1 MEKIKNSELYYK
13 IKIIKNITGGNQEF
27 SIIFESDNKEEYKLY
42 FGPVY
47 EMRYT
52 VEMANISRFSD
63 AKIIEELSTDILVVE
78 NSDYVN
84 NLEEAMVDAYSLNN
98 IKHYF
103 IKDKMDTVIDVLANG
118 KPTIE
123 KINKS
128 ESEELLKK
136 EVQQLKW
143 WDNNENISVIQK
155 ELEELRAY
163 KLKREQE
170 DKKDREDEILANS
183 FGF

>member
-13 IKIIKNITGGNQEF
+13 IKFIKNIMGGNQEF

-63 AKIIEELSTDILVVE
+63 AKFIEELSTDILLIE

-84 NLEEAMVDAYSLNN
+84 SLEEAMVYAYSLEN

-103 IKDKMDTVIDVLANG
+103 IHDEMDTVIDVLANG
-118 KPTIE
+118 EPRIE
-123 KINKS
+123 KISKS
-128 ESEELLKK
+128 ESTDLLKK
-136 EVQQLKW
+136 EVKHLKW
-143 WDNNENISVIQK
+143 WDNNENISLIQK
-155 ELEELRAY
+155 ELEDLRAY

-170 DKKDREDEILANS
+170 DKKAREDEIARNS

>member
-1 MEKIKNSELYYK
+1 MEKIRNSELFYK
-13 IKIIKNITGGNQEF
+13 IKFIKDIVGGDREF
-27 SIIFESDNKEEYKLY
+27 SIIFISDDKEEYKLY

-63 AKIIEELSTDILVVE
+63 AKIIEELSTDILLVE

-84 NLEEAMVDAYSLNN
+84 NLEEAMVYAYSLEN

-103 IKDKMDTVIDVLANG
+103 IHDEMDAVIDILVDG
-118 KPTIE
+118 QPTIE
-123 KINKS
+123 KIEKH
-128 ESEELLKK
+128 ESNEMLRA
-136 EVQQLKW
+136 EVDQLKW
-143 WDNNENISVIQK
+143 WNSNENISAIQK
-155 ELEELRAY
+155 ELKELRNY
-163 KLKREQE
+163 KAMRE
-170 DKKDREDEILANS
+170 KEDEKARENELMNNS